1 LVLPPSETGTML
13 SGDLCMCLFVCLG
26 TEGTPMACLVV
37 VCDFLQVEMK
47 TEKRYCANLALRTQ
61 TKQENF
67 VTEKK

>member
-1 LVLPPSETGTML
+1 
-13 SGDLCMCLFVCLG
+13 
-26 TEGTPMACLVV
+26 MACLVV

-67 VTEKK
+67 ATEKIRRQAGGQAGETHPDTCFVGSVQKTWS